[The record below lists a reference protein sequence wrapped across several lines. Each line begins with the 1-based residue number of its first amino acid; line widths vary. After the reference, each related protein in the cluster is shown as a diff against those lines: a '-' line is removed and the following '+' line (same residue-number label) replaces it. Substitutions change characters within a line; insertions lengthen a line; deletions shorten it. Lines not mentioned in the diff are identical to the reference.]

1 MTYENGGQL
10 DRALKK
16 AVRDRGGDPGDGY
29 RQALRD
35 RFLCRV
41 FSDPDGRFILKGGSG
56 LLARIPDGR
65 ATRDIDFATA
75 SRESSEDALAALV
88 ELAGRDMGDFLSFK
102 LDKWSESLDDNGYS
116 RLLKLRFQTFLGHE
130 EKDPIL
136 IDLSLDCDIT
146 QPADRIA
153 PREQGSRRG
162 ARVVRLPRLSSSR
175 PAGRQAVRH
184 YGDATGRLALVEDEG
199 PRRRR
204 LLRDERHPRPQ
215 GPRPCYRMR
224 VPQARHGR
232 AVALRGAGCLGG
244 ELRGIRQEERPPRGA
259 CLLRG
264 GNVACLR
271 ALRPRPRWNP
281 RAGKRLLG
289 FRFPV
294 LEAKRAGRHKGK
306 VGSRYAAWAH
316 GNDRRWQVGRHAS
329 RRRRPLRGS
338 APHRYSES
346 GAERPGLCDAYRQC
360 RLATRPHG
368 GGAARVLD
376 GLCPAAWE
384 IAK

>member
-10 DRALKK
+10 DRALKR

-75 SRESSEDALAALV
+75 SRESSGDALAALV
-88 ELAGRDMGDFLSFK
+88 ELASRDMGDFLSFK

-136 IDLSLDCDIT
+136 IEPFVGLRHHAARR
-146 QPADRIA
+146 PHR
-153 PREQGSRRG
+153 PREQGPRRG
-162 ARVVRLPRLSSSR
+162 ARVVRLPRLSASR

-184 YGDATGRLALVEDEG
+184 NGDAAGRLAIVKDEG

-204 LLRDERHPRPQ
+204 LLRGERHSCPQ
-215 GPRPCYRMR
+215 GPRPRYRMR

-244 ELRGIRQEERPPRGA
+244 ELRGVRQEERPPRGA
-259 CLLRG
+259 CLFRG

-271 ALRPRPRWNP
+271 ILRPRPRWIP
-281 RAGKRLLG
+281 RAGKLLLG
-289 FRFPV
+289 FRFPA
-294 LEAKRAGRHKGK
+294 LGAKRADRSKGK
-306 VGSRYAAWAH
+306 VGLRYAAWAH
-316 GNDRRWQVGRHAS
+316 GNDRRWQADRHAS
-329 RRRRPLRGS
+329 RRRRSSIGRTSRLSQS
-338 APHRYSES
+338 AISAL
-346 GAERPGLCDAYRQC
+346 GC
-360 RLATRPHG
+360 
-368 GGAARVLD
+368 
-376 GLCPAAWE
+376 
-384 IAK
+384 